1 MIMYTSIKTL
11 IACTGLLFSTA
22 AVAQQ
27 YRATAPRAAGV
38 PQSARGAVTVNG
50 EQLYRE
56 DIKDLKSKEVSQEVI
71 APKGGEIFLENNN
84 RPIVVKTW
92 AEQKVKVVTTVFF
105 EGEGKLSDEEWFEK
119 LNLSLRTLGNS
130 VKIKSGNVSGGSY
143 TVMGNTYGWNWG
155 GEGVAVFNGQ
165 GQNIGTKSNTRRTV
179 TVYVPANSKM
189 DIETRYA
196 DIELGDLASLSLDIT
211 NGNVDGGNV
220 NELKLRSRYGNAS
233 FGNSKYAEVEF
244 TNGRLT
250 LAGVD
255 ELDIDSK
262 YATIEVGSSKK
273 ITMRSTN
280 DEYELEEVG
289 SLSGRKNYG
298 NLRIT
303 KLNTALE
310 MDGTNADIKVRNVG
324 ASLENISIDNKY
336 ADIRI
341 PLRNVKSYA
350 VDFTGPYSSV
360 YGNFEKTYKVDLVGQ
375 PNSSNSNRFGDLK
388 AAEDINNPSRFTA
401 KVGEGGAKLVLKC
414 QNCTVDLK

>member
-1 MIMYTSIKTL
+1 MYTSVKTIIACAGILISTTL
-11 IACTGLLFSTA
+11 I
-22 AVAQQ
+22 AQQ
-27 YRATAPRAAGV
+27 YRATAPRAVNAAQNV
-38 PQSARGAVTVNG
+38 RGAVTVNG

-56 DIKDLKSKEVSQEVI
+56 DIKDLKSKEVSQEVA

-143 TVMGNTYGWNWG
+143 TVLGNTYGRNWG
-155 GEGVAVFNGQ
+155 SDGVAVFNGQ
-165 GQNIGTKSNTRRTV
+165 GQNIGTKSNTRRVV

-244 TNGRLT
+244 TNGRFT
-250 LAGVD
+250 LAGAD

-303 KLNTALE
+303 KLNTSLE

-324 ASLENISIDNKY
+324 ASLENITLDNKY

-341 PLRNVKSYA
+341 PLRNVKSYI
-350 VDFTGPYSSV
+350 VDFTGPYSTV
-360 YGNFEKTYKVDLVGQ
+360 YGNFEKKFKVDTMKETGNTSLAQ
-375 PNSSNSNRFGDLK
+375 IYQL
-388 AAEDINNPSRFTA
+388 AAESNNPSSFTA
-401 KVGEGGAKLVLKC
+401 KMGDGGAKLVLKC

>member
-1 MIMYTSIKTL
+1 MYRSVKTI
-11 IACTGLLFSTA
+11 IACASILISTMLT
-22 AVAQQ
+22 AQQ
-27 YRATAPRAAGV
+27 YRATSPRPPKEPVAPSPPPNGGEAI
-38 PQSARGAVTVNG
+38 TVVG
-50 EQLYRE
+50 YKK
-56 DIKDLKSKEVSQEVI
+56 DIKDLNSKEVSQEVA

-143 TVMGNTYGWNWG
+143 TVLGNTYGWNWG
-155 GEGVAVFNGQ
+155 SDGVAVFNGQ
-165 GQNIGTKSNTRRTV
+165 GQNIGTKSNTRRVV

-196 DIELGDLASLSLDIT
+196 DIELGDLANLRLDIT
-211 NGNVDGGNV
+211 NGNVEGGNV

-233 FGNSKYAEVEF
+233 FGNSKYAEVEL

-250 LAGVD
+250 LAGAD

-273 ITMRSTN
+273 ITMHSTN

-289 SLSGRKNYG
+289 SLSGTKNYG

-303 KLNTALE
+303 KLNTSLE
-310 MDGTNADIKVRNVG
+310 MDGTNADIKIRNVG
-324 ASLENISIDNKY
+324 ASLDNISIDNKY

-341 PLRNVKSYA
+341 PLRNVKSYS

-360 YGNFEKTYKVDLVGQ
+360 YGNFEKKLV
-375 PNSSNSNRFGDLK
+375 PV
-388 AAEDINNPSRFTA
+388 AEDKTKTENNQMRWAEVDSNNPSRFTA
-401 KVGEGGAKLVLKC
+401 KVGDGGAKLVLKC

>member
-1 MIMYTSIKTL
+1 MYRSVKTI
-11 IACTGLLFSTA
+11 IACASILIGTSLA
-22 AVAQQ
+22 AQQ
-27 YRATAPRAAGV
+27 YRATAPKPPKEPVA
-38 PQSARGAVTVNG
+38 PQNASEAITVVG
-50 EQLYRE
+50 YKKDSR
-56 DIKDLKSKEVSQEVI
+56 DMKDLNSKEVSQEVV

-130 VKIKSGNVSGGSY
+130 VKIKSGNVSSGSY
-143 TVMGNTYGWNWG
+143 TIMGNTYGWNSG
-155 GEGVAVFNGQ
+155 SDGVALFNGQ
-165 GQNIGTKSNTRRTV
+165 GQNIGTKSNTRRVV
-179 TVYVPANSKM
+179 TVFVPANSKM

-196 DIELGDLASLSLDIT
+196 DIELGDLANLKLDIT
-211 NGNVDGGNV
+211 NGNVEGGNV
-220 NELKLRSRYGNAS
+220 NDLRLRARYGNAN

-250 LAGVD
+250 LAGAD

-262 YATIEVGSSKK
+262 YATIEVGTSNK

-289 SLSGRKNYG
+289 SLSGTKSYG

-303 KLNTALE
+303 KLNTSLE

-324 ASLENISIDNKY
+324 AALDNITVDNKY

-341 PLRNVKSYA
+341 PMRNVKNYA
-350 VDFTGPYSSV
+350 IDFTGPYSTV
-360 YGNFEKTYKVDLVGQ
+360 YGNFEKKFKVDTMKETGNTTLAQ
-375 PNSSNSNRFGDLK
+375 LNQL
-388 AAEDINNPSRFTA
+388 AAEGNNPSSFTA
-401 KVGEGGAKLVLKC
+401 KVGDGGAKLVLKC

>member
-1 MIMYTSIKTL
+1 MYRSVKT
-11 IACTGLLFSTA
+11 IIVCAGILFSTTLT
-22 AVAQQ
+22 AQQ
-27 YRATAPRAAGV
+27 YRATAPRAA
-38 PQSARGAVTVNG
+38 SAAQNVRGAVTVNG

-56 DIKDLKSKEVSQEVI
+56 DIKDLKSKEVSQEVA

-143 TVMGNTYGWNWG
+143 TVLGNTYGWNWG
-155 GEGVAVFNGQ
+155 SDGVAVFNGQ
-165 GQNIGTKSNTRRTV
+165 GQNIGTKSNTRRVV

-244 TNGRLT
+244 TNGRFT
-250 LAGVD
+250 LAGAD

-303 KLNTALE
+303 KLNTSLE

-324 ASLENISIDNKY
+324 ASLENITLDNKY

-360 YGNFEKTYKVDLVGQ
+360 YGNFEKKPMPV
-375 PNSSNSNRFGDLK
+375 
-388 AAEDINNPSRFTA
+388 AEDKTKTENNQMRWAEVDSNNPSRFTA

>member
-1 MIMYTSIKTL
+1 MYRSVKTI
-11 IACTGLLFSTA
+11 IACASILIGTSLA
-22 AVAQQ
+22 AQQ
-27 YRATAPRAAGV
+27 YRATAPKPPKEPVA
-38 PQSARGAVTVNG
+38 PQNASEPITVVG
-50 EQLYRE
+50 YK
-56 DIKDLKSKEVSQEVI
+56 KDSRDMKNLNSKEVSQEVV

-130 VKIKSGNVSGGSY
+130 VKIKSGNASSGSY
-143 TVMGNTYGWNWG
+143 TVVGNSFAWNTDG
-155 GEGVAVFNGQ
+155 IAVFNGE
-165 GQNIGTKSNTRRTV
+165 GQNIGTKNNTRRVV
-179 TVYVPANSKM
+179 TIYVPTNSKM

-196 DIELGDLASLSLDIT
+196 DIELGDLANLKLDIT
-211 NGNVDGGNV
+211 NGNVEGGNV
-220 NELKLRSRYGNAS
+220 NGLRLRARYGNAN

-250 LAGVD
+250 LAGAD

-262 YATIEVGSSKK
+262 YATIEVGTSNK

-289 SLSGRKNYG
+289 SLSGTKSYG

-303 KLNTALE
+303 KLNTSLE

-324 ASLENISIDNKY
+324 AAVDNITVDNKY

-341 PLRNVKSYA
+341 PMRNVKNYA
-350 VDFTGPYSSV
+350 IDFTGPYSTV
-360 YGNFEKTYKVDLVGQ
+360 YGNFEKKFKVDTMKETGNTTLAQ
-375 PNSSNSNRFGDLK
+375 LNQL
-388 AAEDINNPSRFTA
+388 AAEGNNPSSFTA
-401 KVGEGGAKLVLKC
+401 KVGDGGAKLVLKC

>member
-1 MIMYTSIKTL
+1 MYRSVKTI
-11 IACTGLLFSTA
+11 IACASILIGTSLA
-22 AVAQQ
+22 AQQ
-27 YRATAPRAAGV
+27 YRGTSPKPPKEPLA
-38 PQSARGAVTVNG
+38 PQSATEPLTVFG
-50 EQLYRE
+50 YKKDSR
-56 DIKDLKSKEVSQEVI
+56 DIKDLNSKEVSQEVA

-119 LNLSLRTLGNS
+119 LNLSIRTLGNS
-130 VKIKSGNVSGGSY
+130 VKIKSGNVSSGSY
-143 TVMGNTYGWNWG
+143 TIMGNTYGWNSG
-155 GEGVAVFNGQ
+155 SDGVALFNGQ
-165 GQNIGTKSNTRRTV
+165 GQNIGTKSNTRRVV
-179 TVYVPANSKM
+179 TVFVPANSKM

-196 DIELGDLASLSLDIT
+196 NIELGDLANLKLDIT
-211 NGNVDGGNV
+211 NGNVEGGNV
-220 NELKLRSRYGNAS
+220 NDLRLRARYGNAN

-250 LAGVD
+250 LAGAD

-262 YATIEVGSSKK
+262 YATIEVGTSNK

-289 SLSGRKNYG
+289 SLSGTKSYG

-303 KLNTALE
+303 KLNTSLE

-324 ASLENISIDNKY
+324 AAVDNITVDNKY

-341 PLRNVKSYA
+341 PMRNVKNYA
-350 VDFTGPYSSV
+350 VDFTGPYSTV
-360 YGNFEKTYKVDLVGQ
+360 YGNFEKKPMPIADDKTKSENSQLRWAEVD
-375 PNSSNSNRFGDLK
+375 S
-388 AAEDINNPSRFTA
+388 NNPSRFTA

>member
-1 MIMYTSIKTL
+1 MYKSVKTI
-11 IACTGLLFSTA
+11 IACASILIGTSLT
-22 AVAQQ
+22 AQQ
-27 YRATAPRAAGV
+27 YRATAPRAASAA
-38 PQSARGAVTVNG
+38 QNARGAVTVNG
-50 EQLYRE
+50 EQLYKE
-56 DIKDLKSKEVSQEVI
+56 DIKDLKSKEVSQEVA

-130 VKIKSGNVSGGSY
+130 VKIKSGNVSSGSY
-143 TVMGNTYGWNWG
+143 TVVGNSFAWNTDG
-155 GEGVAVFNGQ
+155 IAVFNGE
-165 GQNIGTKSNTRRTV
+165 GQNIGTKNNTRRVV
-179 TVYVPANSKM
+179 TIYVPTNSKM

-196 DIELGDLASLSLDIT
+196 DIELSDMASLNLDIT
-211 NGNVDGGNV
+211 NGNVEGGNV
-220 NELKLRSRYGNAS
+220 NELKLRARYGNAN

-250 LAGVD
+250 MAGAD

-262 YATIEVGSSKK
+262 YATIEIGSSKK

-303 KLNTALE
+303 KLNTSLE

-324 ASLENISIDNKY
+324 AAVDNITVDNKY

-341 PLRNVKSYA
+341 PMRNVKNYA
-350 VDFTGPYSSV
+350 IDFTGPYSTV
-360 YGNFEKTYKVDLVGQ
+360 YGNFEKKFKVDTMKETGNTTLAQ
-375 PNSSNSNRFGDLK
+375 LNQL
-388 AAEDINNPSRFTA
+388 AAEGNNPSSFTA
-401 KVGEGGAKLVLKC
+401 KVGDGGAKLVLKC

>member
-1 MIMYTSIKTL
+1 MYTSIKTL

-27 YRATAPRAAGV
+27 YRTTAPRAAGV
-38 PQSARGAVTVNG
+38 PQNARGAVTVNG

-165 GQNIGTKSNTRRTV
+165 GQNIGTKSNTRRIV

-244 TNGRLT
+244 TNGRFT
-250 LAGVD
+250 LAGAD

-360 YGNFEKTYKVDLVGQ
+360 YGNFEKKSVPV
-375 PNSSNSNRFGDLK
+375 
-388 AAEDINNPSRFTA
+388 AEDKAKTENNQMRWAEVDSSNPSRFTA